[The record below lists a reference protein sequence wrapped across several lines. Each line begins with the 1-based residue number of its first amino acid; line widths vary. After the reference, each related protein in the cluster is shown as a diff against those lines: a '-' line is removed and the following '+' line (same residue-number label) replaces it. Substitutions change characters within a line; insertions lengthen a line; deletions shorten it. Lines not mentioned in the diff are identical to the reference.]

1 MEYLELRTILF
12 KEGGIDANVVA
23 SSKDSKGNS
32 ITHMDMGTTWKWEQL
47 MVQNRAA
54 ATQRPG
60 HLARHM
66 ETKPVYP

>member
-1 MEYLELRTILF
+1 MEDLELRTILF

-47 MVQNRAA
+47 MVQNRTAA
-54 ATQRPG
+54 N
-60 HLARHM
+60 
-66 ETKPVYP
+66 